1 MGDIRKK
8 TKRKAWTQEEIEYLK
23 KLRNRYTKKDIA
35 RILKRSTS
43 SVNGKIQELGL
54 GGLMDNTDKWTFV
67 DITRAVGLASGSVNT
82 TWVRR
87 GLKFVKRQNY
97 RLVDE
102 NDLLDFM
109 KNNTDLW
116 DATKCDFYLFYQYPW
131 FMKKLEEDKKIPY
144 ERKRYYWTEYQKQQF
159 EILKKRGFSNKK
171 IAEVIGKSQRAVDH
185 YSFRHKKVV

>member
-35 RILKRSTS
+35 RILKRSPS

-102 NDLLDFM
+102 DDLLDFM

-116 DATKCDFYLFYQYPW
+116 DSTKCDYYLFYQYPW
-131 FMKKLEEDKKIPY
+131 FIEKLEQDKKIPY
-144 ERKRYYWTEYQKQQF
+144 ERKRYYWTDYQKQQF

-185 YSFRHKKVV
+185 YSFRRKKVM